1 MQRTYKFRLYPTRNQ
16 EEKLFWTLD
25 KCRFTYNY
33 LLEQKTEH
41 GLKRSELQALLPK
54 LKKERLELQ
63 GVHSKTLQYE
73 NYRLHSNIIALH
85 QLKKSGRKVGKLR
98 FKGKNWFKTFTYNQ
112 TGFKVITTNKRCQ
125 KLHLSKIGDIS
136 IRIHRAF
143 EGKIKQITIKHYLSG
158 KWFTSLSVEQKT
170 EKETNPSDRKI
181 GIDVG
186 IKHFLTD
193 SDGRQIENPRNY
205 GKLLDR
211 IRIEQ
216 RRLSRKRK
224 GSINKERQKI
234 KLARVHEKL
243 VNKRDDFLH
252 KVSRFYVDNYGLI
265 AVEGLNITDMTK
277 NHYFAQKILDA
288 SWGKLIQMLSY
299 KAESADRIVVEV
311 DPRGTSKEYKFGKLD
326 RDYNASLNILMRGVS
341 GQGLSLEPLEI
352 EPLRELIQVPA
363 SFIVE
368 GGSPQALAVG

>member
-1 MQRTYKFRLYPTRNQ
+1 M
-16 EEKLFWTLD
+16 
-25 KCRFTYNY
+25 
-33 LLEQKTEH
+33 
-41 GLKRSELQALLPK
+41 
-54 LKKERLELQ
+54 
-63 GVHSKTLQYE
+63 
-73 NYRLHSNIIALH
+73 
-85 QLKKSGRKVGKLR
+85 RK
-98 FKGKNWFKTFTYNQ
+98 
-112 TGFKVITTNKRCQ
+112 
-125 KLHLSKIGDIS
+125 
-136 IRIHRAF
+136 
-143 EGKIKQITIKHYLSG
+143 
-158 KWFTSLSVEQKT
+158 
-170 EKETNPSDRKI
+170 KI

-211 IRIEQ
+211 IKIEQ
-216 RRLSRKRK
+216 RKLSRKRK
-224 GSINKERQKI
+224 GSKNKQKQKI

-252 KVSRFYVDNYGLI
+252 KVSCHYIDNYGFI

-288 SWGKLIQMLSY
+288 SWGRLIQMLSY
-299 KAESADRIVVEV
+299 KAESANGVVVKV
-311 DPRGTSKEYKFGKLD
+311 DPRGTSKEHRFGKLD
-326 RDYNASLNILMRGVS
+326 RDYNASLNILMRGWS
-341 GQGLSLEPLEI
+341 GQGLSSELLEI